1 MTDPTWRDG
10 EVSIFALGTMVLRN
24 RWRIIRWS
32 LAGGLLALIIALFTA
47 PEYNA
52 SASFMPQG
60 TDISRS
66 GLASLAGQFGLSLP
80 TGSQSL
86 SPDFYAQLLKSRTI
100 LLPIAQD
107 TFAVSEMGGKKVSFE
122 TLFKIKGSSPSER
135 GERAVQKLEKIV
147 GTSVGQK
154 TGVVGLSVS
163 TKWPS
168 VSLGIIQRL
177 VTAVDDFNLR
187 TRQGQAAAER
197 KFVEGRLAVAASD
210 LRAAEDRLQS
220 FLQQNRE
227 FLRSPELKFDHDR
240 LQRDLDLQQQVY
252 SSLTQ
257 SHEEVRIREIRDTPV
272 ITIVEPPSVQTL
284 PESRQRALR
293 VLLGFIF
300 GAFLGAM
307 VAFAS
312 EAMRRRRQDGD
323 VQAEQFAESLGEVKG
338 AMLAPV
344 RTLRQRIRR

>member
-1 MTDPTWRDG
+1 MIDQNGRDG

-24 RWRIIRWS
+24 RWRILRWS
-32 LAGGLLALIIALFTA
+32 LAGGVLATILALFSA

-52 SASFMPQG
+52 YASFMPQG
-60 TDISRS
+60 MDISRS

-80 TGSQSL
+80 AGSQSL

-100 LLPIAQD
+100 LLPLAQD
-107 TFAVSEMGGKKVSFE
+107 TFSVAEMGGRRVTFE
-122 TLFKIKGSSPSER
+122 SLFKIKGSSPAQRAER
-135 GERAVQKLEKIV
+135 GVQRLEKIV

-168 VSLGIIQRL
+168 VSLGIISRL

-197 KFVEGRLAVAASD
+197 KFVEGRLAVATSD

-220 FLQQNRE
+220 FLQNNRE
-227 FLRSPELKFDHDR
+227 FLRSPELKFAHDR

-252 SSLTQ
+252 STLTQ

-284 PESRQRALR
+284 PESRQRVLR
-293 VLLGFIF
+293 ILLGFIL

-307 VAFAS
+307 IAFGS
-312 EAMRRRRQDGD
+312 EAMHRRRREGD
-323 VQAEQFAESLGEVKG
+323 VEAEEFADTLGEVKG
-338 AMLAPV
+338 EMLAPV
-344 RTLRQRIRR
+344 RTLKQRIRR